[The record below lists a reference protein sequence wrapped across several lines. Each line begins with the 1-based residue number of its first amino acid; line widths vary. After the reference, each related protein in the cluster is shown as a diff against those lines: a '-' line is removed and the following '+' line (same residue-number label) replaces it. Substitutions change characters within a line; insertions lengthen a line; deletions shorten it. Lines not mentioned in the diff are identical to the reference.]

1 MMAVSDLEEGY
12 VKPLIREVVNNYK
25 EIGRELQELS
35 KPTRKLLERINKLVQ
50 IIESSRHQLR
60 EIMFDITS
68 KVGELKDKVSTTLDK
83 INKLKAEDPGSTKDV
98 IESLKTDINEALKF
112 IEELEKLLRRPIR
125 LYIASKISE
134 YVGLDQEEV
143 LKVLEEFNEEEI
155 LDLKSKV
162 ERFVTVIVAD
172 RHSEFKDRVRAVFSS
187 EALKVG
193 LNKDVV
199 KEITE
204 YAYNT
209 YELLA
214 NCKDECG
221 LLGTDIAIMFLSR
234 VNNYQALSRLRSY
247 NREIVGQIGSLTE
260 GMSKLT
266 ELTGSRREELLEKL
280 LELTREDVFA
290 RLDDIVNRLR
300 TVVNGINSFI
310 RLWEN
315 HRKLSSLVERA
326 KEEYEHMETS
336 LMSYYRREYERYLN
350 ELSKLREQCSEDV
363 SKDIGDILIC
373 TYRGSCSFR
382 CPEEISFTL
391 VDRLRSSIDRLLEVL
406 HGNKVIV
413 DKFCKESSALEL
425 GKHIE
430 KLQDNIEG
438 ILKDPGRVLEY
449 HRYIV
454 EANNIS
460 ANVLTCIG
468 RGRTTGG
475 LEIDITELDSEVVKA
490 LIDVLKTFGKKLV
503 LRAA

>member
-1 MMAVSDLEEGY
+1 MAVSDLEEGY
-12 VKPLIREVVNNYK
+12 VRPLIREVINNYR
-25 EIGRELQELS
+25 EVGRELQELS
-35 KPTRKLLERINKLVQ
+35 KSAGELLERINRLVQ

-60 EIMFDITS
+60 EIMPDITS
-68 KVGELKDKVSTTLDK
+68 KAGELKDKISATLDK
-83 INKLKAEDPGSTKDV
+83 INKIKTEDPDSTRDV
-98 IESLKTDINEALKF
+98 IEDLKADIIEALKF

-143 LKVLEEFNEEEI
+143 LKVLEGFSEEEI

-162 ERFVTVIVAD
+162 ERFVTVVVAD
-172 RHSEFKDRVRAVFSS
+172 RYSGLKDRVRAVFSS
-187 EALKVG
+187 EALQVS
-193 LNKDVV
+193 LNKDTV

-234 VNNYQALSRLRSY
+234 VNNHQALSRLRSY
-247 NREIVGQIGSLTE
+247 SREIVGQISSLTE
-260 GMSKLT
+260 GISKLS
-266 ELTGSRREELLEKL
+266 EVTGDRKEELLGKL
-280 LELTREDVFA
+280 SELTREDVFA

-315 HRKLSSLVERA
+315 QQKLSSLVEQV
-326 KEEYEHMETS
+326 KEEYRRVELS
-336 LMSYYRREYERYLN
+336 LMSYYRKEYERYLN
-350 ELSKLREQCSEDV
+350 ELSKLGELCSEEV
-363 SKDIGDILIC
+363 SKGIGDILIC

-382 CPEEISFTL
+382 CPEDISSTL

-406 HGNKVIV
+406 HGNSVIV
-413 DKFCKESSALEL
+413 DKFCKGPSALEL
-425 GKHIE
+425 GKRLE
-430 KLQDNIEG
+430 KLRDNLEG
-438 ILKDPGRVLEY
+438 ISRDPSRVLEY

-454 EANNIS
+454 EANNIFG
-460 ANVLTCIG
+460 NVLTCIG
-468 RGRTTGG
+468 HGRTTEG
-475 LEIDITELDSEVVKA
+475 LEIDITELDSEMVKA